1 MSDFDFQLDYNSPVP
16 LYHQIKEEFHKG
28 LLVGQIKLGQRLPPE
43 RELCELLGVSRST
56 IRQALEELNQEG
68 FLIRERSKGT
78 SVAKNIFIQSY
89 QAAVGA
95 FGVSQ
100 SIKNQGFTPTIETV
114 NISNSP
120 APSSIRNLLK
130 LNEKENVLTIERL
143 YRADGQPAV
152 FSTYFIAPD
161 YAEITKLDEIGN
173 TSLYDFFKRNLH
185 IIVFRGERLITA
197 TSADKKIAH
206 YLEIKPGSP
215 VLLWT
220 GTDYSKDGNCIG
232 AMLSYFQSGW
242 INIHIMLEHSRP
254 VIALEMIDKMDPE

>member
-1 MSDFDFQLDYNSPVP
+1 MNDFDFQLDYNSPVP

-28 LLVGQIKLGQRLPPE
+28 LLVGQIKLGQRIPPE

-56 IRQALEELNQEG
+56 IRQALDELNQEG

-78 SVAKNIFIQSY
+78 SVAKNIFVQSY

-95 FGVSQ
+95 FGISQ
-100 SIKNQGFTPTIETV
+100 SIKSQGYTPTIETV
-114 NISNSP
+114 TIKSLP
-120 APSSIRNLLK
+120 APTSIRNSLQI
-130 LNEKENVLTIERL
+130 NENENVLTIERL
-143 YRADGQPAV
+143 YRADQQPAV
-152 FSTYFIAPD
+152 FSTYFIAPG
-161 YAEITKLDEIGN
+161 YADITKLDEIGN

-185 IIVFRGERLITA
+185 IIVFKGERLITA

-220 GTDYSKDGNCIG
+220 GTDYSKDGDCIG

-242 INIHIMLEHSRP
+242 INIHMVLEHSRP
-254 VIALEMIDKMDPE
+254 VIALDMNNKIEPA